1 MLSFLFSDILSEF
14 IKFPPPENVIV
25 KAPISKSSPVYESDL
40 SSEISIIESVK
51 WIIFEDTLNIVSSSQ
66 LSIVM
71 SGTASLEVAY
81 LNIPHMVVYK
91 TSKLSY
97 YIAKLLVNIKYFS
110 LTNLILN
117 KKVVNEFIQ
126 DDFNTEN
133 LISEIKRLNRSEVIS
148 ELENDYLKIK
158 KTIGLKNSSKE
169 VTEYLLKSL

>member
-1 MLSFLFSDILSEF
+1 MLCKKLTKYNF
-14 IKFPPPENVIV
+14 IVCAVNNINKEYYLNIQELENV
-25 KAPISKSSPVYESDL
+25 E
-40 SSEISIIESVK
+40 
-51 WIIFEDTLNIVSSSQ
+51 IIFEDTLNIVSSSQ

-81 LNIPHMVVYK
+81 LNIPHVVVYK

-169 VTEYLLKSL
+169 VTESLLKSL